1 MELTGRG
8 ESRGTVPMAHLF
20 QLRYTKRHPI
30 VAMAALLTVAA
41 LPLLMAPV
49 EAQQPSDRAKQI
61 GMKIKCVCR
70 GCDMA
75 AGICSHPGGA
85 FSGPCPTAK
94 AMLKEVDQHVA
105 KGETDKQILQAFV
118 QEYGPQGYAEPPK
131 SGFSLVAWAMPT
143 VYLVIGAAL
152 VVFVISRWRNRPA
165 TEAAPARSAPKP
177 ISPELLER
185 ARAQA
190 ARETED

>member
-1 MELTGRG
+1 
-8 ESRGTVPMAHLF
+8 
-20 QLRYTKRHPI
+20 
-30 VAMAALLTVAA
+30 MAALLTVAA

-85 FSGPCPTAK
+85 FSGPCATAK
-94 AMLKEVDQHVA
+94 AMLKEADQHIA
-105 KGETDKQILQAFV
+105 KGETDEQILQAFV
-118 QEYGPQGYAEPPK
+118 QEYGPQVYAEPPK

-143 VYLVIGAAL
+143 VYLGIGAVL
-152 VVFVISRWRNRPA
+152 VIFVISRWVKRP
-165 TEAAPARSAPKP
+165 EPESGSAGPPPKP

>member
-1 MELTGRG
+1 MIKVRPLIAIA
-8 ESRGTVPMAHLF
+8 V
-20 QLRYTKRHPI
+20 
-30 VAMAALLTVAA
+30 LLGFAT
-41 LPLLMAPV
+41 LPVLMAPV
-49 EAQQPSDRAKQI
+49 KAQEPSDRAKQI

-75 AGICSHPGGA
+75 AGICSHPGGT

-94 AMLKEVDQHVA
+94 AMLREMDQHIA
-105 KGETDKQILQAFV
+105 KGETDAQILQAFV
-118 QEYGPQGYAEPPK
+118 QEYGSQVYAEPPK

-143 VYLVIGAAL
+143 VYLVLGAL
-152 VVFVISRWRNRPA
+152 VVIFVISQWLKRPA
-165 TEAAPARSAPKP
+165 PESASGGPPLKP